1 MTNPWEQKYWSGSGS
16 TARMRK
22 FHDCAEDDIE
32 RYGRHVVC
40 VGATEGSASAYPNDR
55 FSYTIG
61 NASKGFPELLVVGVC
76 RQGWILN
83 PLSEIMI
90 ERGYKFADGELVE
103 LGGSKF
109 PVCLVDAAES
119 VKDDY
124 TVQAGEHYSGDYA
137 VMQVVMSD
145 PCGLFPWQQKCAA
158 PHSRIVVHRRTG
170 ALVSEKRS

>member
-1 MTNPWEQKYWSGSGS
+1 MTTPWEQKYWSGGGS

-32 RYGRHVVC
+32 KYGRHIVC

-61 NASKGFPELLVVGVC
+61 NARKGFPELLVVGVFQ
-76 RQGWILN
+76 QGYILN
-83 PLSEIMI
+83 PLSEMMI
-90 ERGYKFADGELVE
+90 ERGHKFADGELVE
-103 LGGSKF
+103 LGGGKF
-109 PVCLVDAAES
+109 PVCLIDAAES

-145 PCGLFPWQQKCAA
+145 PCGLFPWQPKCAA
-158 PHSRIVVHRRTG
+158 PHSRIVVHRRG
-170 ALVSEKRS
+170 KA